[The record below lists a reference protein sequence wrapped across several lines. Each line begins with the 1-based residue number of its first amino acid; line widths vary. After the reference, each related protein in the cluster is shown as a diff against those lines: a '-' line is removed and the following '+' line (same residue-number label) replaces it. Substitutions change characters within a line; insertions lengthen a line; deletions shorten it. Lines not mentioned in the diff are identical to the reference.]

1 MTLEATDIGAR
12 IKEAREAKEMTVT
25 QAATRLG
32 VRETTLQNWEAGITA
47 PRANR
52 LQMLAGVLDTSML
65 WLLSGS
71 AAHEPTHLAASKIEI
86 VAQKLERANSLQ
98 LELNGLLAEV
108 AMEVAEIQY
117 LEAELDHL
125 AA

>member
-1 MTLEATDIGAR
+1 MTLEATHIGTR
-12 IKEAREAKEMTVT
+12 IREAREAKEMTIT

-32 VRETTLQNWEAGITA
+32 VKATTLQNWEAGVTA

-52 LQMLAGVLDTSML
+52 LQMLAGVLETSIL
-65 WLLSGS
+65 WLISG
-71 AAHEPTHLAASKIEI
+71 AVEHEPTHLAASKIEI
-86 VAQKLERANSLQ
+86 VAQKLERANALQ

-108 AMEVAEIQY
+108 AMEVAEIQH

>member
-1 MTLEATDIGAR
+1 MTLEATHIGAR
-12 IKEAREAKEMTVT
+12 IMEAREAKEMTIA

-32 VRETTLQNWEAGITA
+32 VKTTTLQNWESGTTA

-71 AAHEPTHLAASKIEI
+71 AEHEPTHLTASKIEI

-108 AMEVAEIQY
+108 AMEVAEIQH